1 MWVIEN
7 DVVFKGKK
15 QWLRPGKNF
24 IFGRTRV
31 EGNFFCIE
39 DKTISRQH
47 LIIEV
52 AAAGAEDCPNARSRS
67 RITLSDQTTKIGT
80 RLNGEQ
86 IRGTSVV
93 LDQDKN
99 TVILGKYEHEFLF
112 TWVPVTFT
120 FSFTTKEQK
129 TDPFTKLY
137 ETLGPLDIKVL
148 TDFEKGL
155 TTHVVAKK
163 RNTSKGLQALIDG
176 RYIVHNDS
184 YIKAVVAATT
194 PDDDG
199 KAPLEKDFDSFPDPE
214 QYLPPGA
221 NEPTQRT
228 DDAYGPDPARRD
240 MFEGYTFIFYNE
252 GQFDTLL
259 PPITQGGG
267 KALLGT
273 VVASQTTVEEFVR
286 YVKSVAGEKGLGEFE
301 DGSEGK
307 GVVVVR
313 YNPVKGADATWFA
326 EFSTEVAQYLDHRLI
341 EQNEFLDAI
350 LGNNASVLRRPL
362 EPEASGVYA
371 PPPSA
376 ATAVSQTLRS
386 SQPAP
391 DPTPAEPES
400 QPEPSRR
407 RRRAVPRF
415 KGFDD
420 DDDPP
425 VIMASIPE
433 SMVVDSVPAEP
444 ESQGLFVSQDP
455 DFNMDREPSQTPE
468 TQTKTSRK
476 RKATP
481 ILEDDDEETFE
492 TMAPAAARLKK
503 RRIEEDVARR
513 GRGESTPLP
522 PKAPKRELKA
532 TAPKPVKVKTKKEQQ
547 AEILEKARLRHEKIE
562 ELANQDK
569 EVVNMDGFQLADLQS
584 LAITETLELRS
595 SAPAPRAPR
604 ADESERWEDKWNG
617 RKNFKKFRRRGGPA
631 INARDLGRT
640 IVQLEEVK
648 HKAAGVGDEYWV
660 NEDVRIGKFKSQR
673 SQRKGRVAE
682 IEGDDVNLDQDD
694 DNDDTLPLL
703 EDIRPKPKTTPKS
716 KSQTVV
722 LSSDSEDEEPVIKQ
736 KGSRSQKLQDKTA
749 EKGNVK
755 PRPSQKRAAEKTLTK
770 PAPVKRA
777 RQTVLGQ
784 KKDESEDSEEEGKF
798 RFRKR
803 G

>member
-7 DVVFKGKK
+7 DAVFQGKK
-15 QWLRPGKNF
+15 LWLRPGKKF
-24 IFGRTRV
+24 IFGRTRAEELTPV
-31 EGNFFCIE
+31 KGQFFVD

-52 AAAGAEDCPNARSRS
+52 APVGPRDCPNAHSRS

-93 LDQDKN
+93 LGQDKN
-99 TVILGKYEHEFLF
+99 TVILGKYEHHFLF

-148 TDFEKGL
+148 IEFEKGL

-176 RYIVHNDS
+176 KYIVHNDS
-184 YIKAVVAATT
+184 YIRAVVAATT

-199 KAPLEKDFDSFPDPE
+199 MSLLEKDFDSFPDPE

-228 DDAYGPDPARRD
+228 DDAYGPEPARRD
-240 MFEGYTFIFYNE
+240 MFEGYTFIFYNQ
-252 GQFDTLL
+252 GQFETLL

-273 VVASQTTVEEFVR
+273 VIASQTTVEEFVR

-386 SQPAP
+386 PQPAP

-425 VIMASIPE
+425 VIMNSIPE
-433 SMVVDSVPAEP
+433 SMAIDSVPAEP

-468 TQTKTSRK
+468 TQNKTSRK

-481 ILEDDDEETFE
+481 VFEDDEDTFE

-503 RRIEEDVARR
+503 RRVEEDVARR
-513 GRGESTPLP
+513 RRGESIPPPPEP
-522 PKAPKRELKA
+522 PKRKVKA
-532 TAPKPVKVKTKKEQQ
+532 TPPKPIKKKT
-547 AEILEKARLRHEKIE
+547 RLRHEKIE
-562 ELANQDK
+562 ELANLDK
-569 EVVNMDGFQLADLQS
+569 EVVNVDGFQLAELQA
-584 LAITETLELRS
+584 LAITETIELRS

-604 ADESERWEDKWNG
+604 ADDSERWEDRWNG

-640 IVQLEEVK
+640 IVPLEEVK
-648 HKAAGVGDEYWV
+648 HKAAGVGDEYWAE
-660 NEDVRIGKFKSQR
+660 EDVRIGKSKSQR

-694 DNDDTLPLL
+694 DNDDTLPLV
-703 EDIRPKPKTTPKS
+703 EDIRPTTQTKTKTKS
-716 KSQTVV
+716 LTVV
-722 LSSDSEDEEPVIKQ
+722 LSSDDEDEDEEPIIKQ

-770 PAPVKRA
+770 AAPVKRA
-777 RQTVLGQ
+777 RQTVLGR
-784 KKDESEDSEEEGKF
+784 KKDESED
-798 RFRKR
+798 
-803 G
+803 